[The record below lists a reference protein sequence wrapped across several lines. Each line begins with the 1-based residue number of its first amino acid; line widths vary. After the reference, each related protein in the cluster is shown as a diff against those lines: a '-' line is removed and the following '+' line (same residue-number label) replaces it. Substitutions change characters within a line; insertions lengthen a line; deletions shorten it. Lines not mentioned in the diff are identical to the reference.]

1 MDIDEQPQATED
13 HINNLDELS
22 PEVKHY
28 VQLYE
33 ERLTLKR
40 EVTRLTRQINVLTP
54 RILDE
59 MQVLQSDTVPLIVN
73 GEHTAQ
79 YGESGALKL
88 THKDTVAPMNKSTL
102 RNMCIQLFAMLMP
115 NADKQDI
122 LRIGVGS
129 FNWMW
134 SHRNRRVTRQ
144 LKRVYLHKKDN
155 PATKRTR
162 KTQTTSSANAM
173 AQVDTSSSA
182 SASSSSPTPEKQHW
196 WENEPLNE
204 LTDLPTTHEQFHN
217 IPSLRRALGAV
228 EQNFTDDSACM

>member
-1 MDIDEQPQATED
+1 MDIDEQPHAQQE

-28 VQLYE
+28 FQMYE

-73 GEHTAQ
+73 GAQ
-79 YGESGALKL
+79 KTQFGESGALKL
-88 THKDTVAPMNKSTL
+88 VHKDTVAPMTKSTL

-115 NADKQDI
+115 NADKQDV

-134 SHRNRRVTRQ
+134 SHRNRRVTRH
-144 LKRVYLHKKDN
+144 LKRVYLQKKEK
-155 PATKRTR
+155 PATKRPR
-162 KTQTTSSANAM
+162 QTLAASSADVM
-173 AQVDTSSSA
+173 AEVDTSA
-182 SASSSSPTPEKQHW
+182 SASSSSPTPEKQNW

-204 LTDLPTTHEQFHN
+204 LQDLPTTCEEFQN

-228 EQNFTDDSACM
+228 EQNFTNDSACM